1 MEPSRHTSVVRFGPF
16 EVSFDSGEVRRA
28 GLKIKVQQQPLK
40 LLQILLERPGEV
52 VSREHLRNQIW
63 ANESFGDFDQ
73 AVNIAIG
80 KLRSAL
86 GDSAEDPH
94 YIETLPK
101 RGYRFIAPVSI
112 VDFDVRLASKSS
124 ERLTRAFASSE
135 LNPAG
140 PDAPLEARGMTTD
153 SPQRQRWTRR
163 RITFATLIGLAL
175 SVVAILAILSWPR
188 RPTGI
193 RSLAVLPL
201 ENFSGDA
208 SQDYFADGMTDE
220 LITDMAQIRAL
231 RVVSRTSV
239 MMYKGTH
246 KSLQEIA
253 RELNVDAVVEGSVL
267 RSGDHVRITA
277 QLIQVPADKHL
288 WAKSYQGNLR
298 DMLEVQNR
306 IARAIAEEIRIE
318 VTPREEAVLES
329 AMKIDP
335 EAYEAYLKGRYSW
348 NKRTADG
355 LKKAADYFNRAI
367 ARDPHYAPAYSG
379 LADTYALM
387 GDWEFAVMSPREAMP
402 RALSAAR
409 KAIELDDSLGEAHA
423 SLAFCLEGFDWDFSS
438 ADREFR
444 RAVELNP
451 GYATAHHWYA
461 WHLSLI
467 GKNKEAVAEMEKAK
481 DLDPVSPAVN
491 ADLAELLL
499 IAHLPDESIRQSRET
514 IEINPGFAFAHN
526 QLAQAYIE
534 KQMFDGAVAEL
545 NEAIRLGGDSPIFV
559 ANLARA
565 YAASNRKADA
575 TRLLNDLKGRSVPSS
590 PLFAEIAMI
599 YAALGDKE
607 KAMIWLNKGYEERFN
622 PGVLER
628 PCFDSLRSDLRFQ
641 NLARRIGLPLM
652 YENPT
657 TTSGSTASM

>member
-1 MEPSRHTSVVRFGPF
+1 
-16 EVSFDSGEVRRA
+16 
-28 GLKIKVQQQPLK
+28 
-40 LLQILLERPGEV
+40 
-52 VSREHLRNQIW
+52 
-63 ANESFGDFDQ
+63 
-73 AVNIAIG
+73 
-80 KLRSAL
+80 
-86 GDSAEDPH
+86 
-94 YIETLPK
+94 
-101 RGYRFIAPVSI
+101 
-112 VDFDVRLASKSS
+112 
-124 ERLTRAFASSE
+124 
-135 LNPAG
+135 
-140 PDAPLEARGMTTD
+140 
-153 SPQRQRWTRR
+153 
-163 RITFATLIGLAL
+163 
-175 SVVAILAILSWPR
+175 
-188 RPTGI
+188 
-193 RSLAVLPL
+193 
-201 ENFSGDA
+201 
-208 SQDYFADGMTDE
+208 
-220 LITDMAQIRAL
+220 
-231 RVVSRTSV
+231 
-239 MMYKGTH
+239 
-246 KSLQEIA
+246 
-253 RELNVDAVVEGSVL
+253 
-267 RSGDHVRITA
+267 
-277 QLIQVPADKHL
+277 
-288 WAKSYQGNLR
+288 
-298 DMLEVQNR
+298 
-306 IARAIAEEIRIE
+306 
-318 VTPREEAVLES
+318 
-329 AMKIDP
+329 
-335 EAYEAYLKGRYSW
+335 
-348 NKRTADG
+348 

-514 IEINPGFAFAHN
+514 LEINPGFAFAHN

-607 KAMIWLNKGYEERFN
+607 QAMIWLNKGYEERFN

-628 PCFDSLRSDLRFQ
+628 PCFDPLRSDLRFQ

-657 TTSGSTASM
+657 TASGSTASM